1 VDAPNSPTA
10 EAIRLEMRRIRRDLR
25 ANVKEVV
32 ANASQLFD
40 WKSYVRSFPWT
51 SLAIAGLVGY
61 LLVPRRT
68 KIIAYNKQAVEDFLK
83 DRNLVAAP
91 PPPPPSMGATITRS
105 LLQMAATTALR
116 FGTAYL
122 TKLSSDFLAGGAAA
136 QPSAHDPFARV
147 RPPANSGSNRGV
159 R

>member
-25 ANVKEVV
+25 ANVKEAV

-51 SLAIAGLVGY
+51 SLAIAGVVGY

-83 DRNLVAAP
+83 ERNLVAAP
-91 PPPPPSMGATITRS
+91 PPPPSMGAAITRT

-122 TKLSSDFLAGGAAA
+122 TKLSSDFFTGGAAA
-136 QPSAHDPFARV
+136 QPAAHDPFAHV
-147 RPPANSGSNRGV
+147 RSPADSGANRGA